1 MSQPQTAMVGTAVT
15 VGTGAYSFFGSTLA
29 TVQWIA
35 AAVAILVG
43 VATFIHLIKNWNRP
57 K

>member
-1 MSQPQTAMVGTAVT
+1 MAQPQTAMVGTAVT
-15 VGTGAYSFFGSTLA
+15 VGSGAYSFFGATLA
-29 TVQWIA
+29 TVQWLA

-43 VATFIHLIKNWNRP
+43 TATFIHLIINWSKP

>member
-15 VGTGAYSFFGSTLA
+15 VGSGAYSFFGSTLPM
-29 TVQWIA
+29 VQWLA
-35 AAVAILVG
+35 AAVGALVG
-43 VATFIHLIKNWNRP
+43 IVTFIHLIKNWNRS